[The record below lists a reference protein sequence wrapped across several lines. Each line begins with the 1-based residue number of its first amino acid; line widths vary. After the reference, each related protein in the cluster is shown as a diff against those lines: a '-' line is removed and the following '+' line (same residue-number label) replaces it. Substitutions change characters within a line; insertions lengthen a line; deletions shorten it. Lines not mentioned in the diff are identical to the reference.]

1 MLSVLDLDSN
11 REFGIIFVMKNQPIK
26 TLSSNLERV
35 VSDKYS
41 AALSEYKTEF
51 RQTWHSHDEF
61 ILVMV
66 LRGNVREQVKCEDT
80 LISAFDV
87 GIKAPEVKHTDHFC
101 PKGVRVIRLSL
112 APKFV
117 AGLKSE
123 SLINEGWNWLK
134 NSNAVRPFL
143 HIGNAL
149 LVQKDEIADE
159 VHELLAAILPNKDL
173 PKNSHPPF
181 WLRQAKQKLDE
192 TFLEGVRLSH
202 LAIEAGVHPVYFAR
216 KFQQFFGC
224 NVGNYVRQLQVQKVH
239 SLLIS
244 GKYNLAQVA
253 VESGFSDQAHLTR
266 TFANEFGITPANLRK
281 LLK

>member
-1 MLSVLDLDSN
+1 
-11 REFGIIFVMKNQPIK
+11 MKNQPAK
-26 TLSSNLERV
+26 NLSLDLERV

-51 RQTWHSHDEF
+51 RQTWHSHDDF

-66 LRGNVREQVKCEDT
+66 LRGNVREQVKCQDT
-80 LISAFDV
+80 VINAFDV
-87 GIKAPEVKHTDHFC
+87 GIKAPEIKHTDHFC

-117 AGLKSE
+117 AQLKSE
-123 SLINEGWNWLK
+123 SLINEDWNWLK
-134 NSNAVRPFL
+134 GSNAVRPFL
-143 HIGNAL
+143 QIGNSL
-149 LVQKDEIADE
+149 LLQNSEITDEI
-159 VHELLAAILPNKDL
+159 HELLAAILPNKDL

-181 WLRQAKQKLDE
+181 WLRRAKQQLDE
-192 TFLEGVRLSH
+192 TFLEGVRLSQ

-224 NVGNYVRQLQVQKVH
+224 NVGNYVRKLQVQKVH

-244 GKYNLAQVA
+244 GKFSLSQIA
-253 VESGFSDQAHLTR
+253 VEVGFSDQSHLTR